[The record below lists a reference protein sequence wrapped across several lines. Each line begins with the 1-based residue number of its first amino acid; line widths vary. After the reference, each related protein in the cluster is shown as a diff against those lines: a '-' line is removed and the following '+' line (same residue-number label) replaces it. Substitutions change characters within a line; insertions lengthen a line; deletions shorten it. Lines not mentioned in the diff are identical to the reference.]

1 MERQDLMYDMM
12 KDILKENVNSYLEQV
27 NIDNI
32 LKETIREIVRESIGN
47 ELKYSSE
54 KYVNELVK
62 EEIENILKEPVKI
75 DDGWGHK
82 QNYSSFEDLFKDV
95 FKTKINTTWEMQRTI
110 EKVIKDRVEEFM
122 KAKAKEVTE
131 KAVGLVID
139 ELGKSGK

>member
-1 MERQDLMYDMM
+1 MEKQDLMYDMM

-27 NIDNI
+27 NFNEV
-32 LKETIREIVRESIGN
+32 LKETIREIVRERIGN
-47 ELKYSSE
+47 ELQYSAE

-95 FKTKINTTWEMQRTI
+95 FKAKINTTWEMQRTI
-110 EKVIKDRVEEFM
+110 ETVIKDRVEEFM